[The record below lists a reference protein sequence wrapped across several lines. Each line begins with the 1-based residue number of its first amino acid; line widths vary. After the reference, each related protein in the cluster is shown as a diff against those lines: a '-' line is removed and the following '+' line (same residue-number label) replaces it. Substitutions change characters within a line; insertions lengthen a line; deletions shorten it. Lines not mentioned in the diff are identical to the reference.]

1 MRISDWSSDVCSS
14 DLAGR
19 FELLLDL
26 FGFGLVGA
34 FLDGLRSAFDQR
46 LGFAEA
52 QAGDGADFLDDVDL
66 LAAIAGQ
73 DHVELVLFFSG
84 RSGSASSSRSSGNGS
99 SGRNAPLFLEQLRKL
114 GGFQNGQRRQV
125 VNDLSKISHFHS
137 PSEPEL
143 SR

>member
-1 MRISDWSSDVCSS
+1 MIRRPPRSTRTDTLFPYTTLFRSPPFSFSKATAGEPAKRPRTRLLEFDGR
-14 DLAGR
+14 AGR

-66 LAAIAGQ
+66 LAEIGRAACRGRGGQ
-73 DHVELVLFFSG
+73 YV
-84 RSGSASSSRSSGNGS
+84 
-99 SGRNAPLFLEQLRKL
+99 
-114 GGFQNGQRRQV
+114 
-125 VNDLSKISHFHS
+125 
-137 PSEPEL
+137 
-143 SR
+143 